1 MKRNCYYPLIPV
13 FRHCSSVQSPIAWII
28 AALALACLVRPL
40 SAQAPA
46 AASAPS
52 SAAAITISIIGTN
65 DVHGYV
71 LPAGGRGGLAWFG
84 GFVQNLRAARARDA
98 QPGGVLLL
106 DAGDTFQG
114 GIESNLS
121 EGGLVVDAYNAL
133 GYAAAAIGNH
143 EFDFGGLDQFDP
155 ADDPDPR
162 GAIKAIAA
170 RARYPVLAGQTAR
183 YLYLQLRDF
192 AAGRRWD
199 PQMSPTAA
207 GLSEPEMRG
216 LAQWYAQ
223 QAQVAPAYE
232 FDALKV
238 ARGKAKADEVL
249 CTACHLGGYVGQN
262 EVPRIAGQ
270 HYAYVVKQ
278 LRDFRARRRTDDA
291 GAMTSLSD
299 TLSEADIENLAHYL
313 ASL

>member
-1 MKRNCYYPLIPV
+1 MLV
-13 FRHCSSVQSPIAWII
+13 A
-28 AALALACLVRPL
+28 AALA
-40 SAQAPA
+40 S
-46 AASAPS
+46 
-52 SAAAITISIIGTN
+52 G
-65 DVHGYV
+65 V
-71 LPAGGRGGLAWFG
+71 LPVGRAHAQS
-84 GFVQNLRAARARDA
+84 VVPEKAALCDGCHGAT
-98 QPGGVLLL
+98 G
-106 DAGDTFQG
+106 T
-114 GIESNLS
+114 SS
-121 EGGLVVDAYNAL
+121 
-133 GYAAAAIGNH
+133 
-143 EFDFGGLDQFDP
+143 DP
-155 ADDPDPR
+155 
-162 GAIKAIAA
+162 
-170 RARYPVLAGQTAR
+170 RYPVLAGQTAR